1 MPRDVRNCPSVFGC
15 RGWRVLH
22 GIHLCLG
29 TVVRVCRALFCF
41 QSTSW
46 LAIKLQTWPGEVWLY
61 FNQEIVARKERFF
74 RSIQL
79 KALIRTDILIQ
90 IHFYSISSLQ
100 NMTTKGKM
108 VAISLPFHASPDPTP
123 GDADVENQPKVRG
136 VQTQSSKHST
146 NAVIGLALARSTS
159 PWGRYLWD
167 IFISMKTSLRIFFW
181 CQGGVWNLPCPPA
194 LRCSTAMWSAPAQ
207 MEEHQVQGAIRCKMD
222 ALLCWV
228 TAWSVVIRA
237 HNWEGESICRIFGAW
252 LEEIGSLVAIFSL
265 HQTLNVPSRFI
276 PRSGP

>member
-1 MPRDVRNCPSVFGC
+1 MPCDVRNCPSVFGG
-15 RGWRVLH
+15 REWRVLH
-22 GIHLCLG
+22 GIRLCLG

-46 LAIKLQTWPGEVWLY
+46 LAIKLQTRPGEVWLY

-74 RSIQL
+74 RCIQL
-79 KALIRTDILIQ
+79 KALIRRDILIQ
-90 IHFYSISSLQ
+90 IHFYSSSSQQ

-167 IFISMKTSLRIFFW
+167 VFISMKASLTGF
-181 CQGGVWNLPCPPA
+181 
-194 LRCSTAMWSAPAQ
+194 
-207 MEEHQVQGAIRCKMD
+207 
-222 ALLCWV
+222 
-228 TAWSVVIRA
+228 
-237 HNWEGESICRIFGAW
+237 FGAR
-252 LEEIGSLVAIFSL
+252 EVYEASLVPQFWGAAQQCGLLLPRCRNIRWKGPSAGGWL
-265 HQTLNVPSRFI
+265 HCCAE
-276 PRSGP
+276 